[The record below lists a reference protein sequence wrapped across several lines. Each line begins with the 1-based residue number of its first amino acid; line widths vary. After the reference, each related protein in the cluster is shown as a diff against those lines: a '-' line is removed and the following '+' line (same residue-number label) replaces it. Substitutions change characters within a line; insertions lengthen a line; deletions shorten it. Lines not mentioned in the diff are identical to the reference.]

1 MKKFLKPKNKSFE
14 EAMFKNIEANED
26 YQNRLKKIACSMFE
40 WVNLPES
47 MSSRFLEETLFY
59 DGKAVMLYD
68 ETRGYINTRCTDDGT
83 LNIYNIPSRYH
94 CYSFNYNDNRTMYT
108 GFKNE
113 DLNEKTMCILV
124 MNNYDRIPTYL
135 TIQLFCEKLAE
146 CDRVSEI
153 NLKAQKTPILIQVD
167 QNQKFTLEQ
176 VYGKFDGNEPV
187 IFGDKDLFN
196 GKTLQVLK
204 TDSPYVIDRVMEYK
218 KQIWNECLEFLGI
231 NSLSTEKKE
240 RLITSEAS
248 SNNELINLNLQS
260 FLAPRQ
266 EACKMFNKLFGL
278 EGTDKEISVRVRSDL
293 FNIIKNN
300 ESVVSD
306 YNHNGIDDK
315 MEVDINE

>member
-14 EAMFKNIEANED
+14 EAMFKNFEANED

-40 WVNLPES
+40 WINLPES

-59 DGKAVMLYD
+59 DGKATLLYD
-68 ETRGYINTRCTDDGT
+68 ELRGYINTRCVDDGT
-83 LNIYNIPSRYH
+83 LNIYNIPSKFN
-94 CYSFNYNDNRTMYT
+94 CYSFDFNSDRIMYT

-113 DLNEKTMCILV
+113 KLNKNNMCILV

-146 CDRVSEI
+146 CDRVCYV
-153 NLKAQKTPILIQVD
+153 NLKAQKTPILIAVD
-167 QNQKFTLEQ
+167 QNQKFTLENI
-176 VYGKFDGNEPV
+176 YKKYDGNEPV
-187 IFGDKDLFN
+187 IYGEKDLIN
-196 GKTLQVLK
+196 NKSIQVLK
-204 TDSPYVIDRVMEYK
+204 TDSPYIIDKIMDYK
-218 KQIWNECLEFLGI
+218 KQIWNEALEFLGI

-266 EACKMFNKLFGL
+266 EACKMFNKFFGF

-293 FNIIKNN
+293 YNVIKNEESIIK
-300 ESVVSD
+300 D
-306 YNHNGIDDK
+306 YNQNGIDDS
-315 MEVDINE
+315 MEVVNE